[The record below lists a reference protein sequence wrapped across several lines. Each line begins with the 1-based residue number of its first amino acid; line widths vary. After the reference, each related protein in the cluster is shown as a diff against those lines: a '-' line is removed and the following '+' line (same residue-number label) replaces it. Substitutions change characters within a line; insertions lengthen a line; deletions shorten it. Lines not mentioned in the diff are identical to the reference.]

1 MLNNPYIKN
10 ILLYAPMVAVSVAMY
25 YFFKR
30 FTSLDE
36 IISYMGQWEILG
48 YVILAFFSLGGSF
61 LWTIAAGIASALGV
75 MDIKIALAVG
85 IIFNYLGDM
94 FLFYLGKY
102 QKKEVIPYFKNHKRK
117 LALST
122 LLMRRCGSFVIFVQ
136 KYLYG
141 IKTIV
146 PLAMALSKYSFK
158 KFGFYNIFASILFVS
173 SVMLTSYYMGDS
185 TKEALES
192 SKGMPWYVIPMIL
205 ATIIGTIWFYF
216 DHLTK
221 RK

>member
-1 MLNNPYIKN
+1 MLNNTYVKN
-10 ILLYAPMVAVSVAMY
+10 ILVYGPMAAVSVAMY
-25 YFFKR
+25 FFLKR
-30 FTSLDE
+30 FTGLDE
-36 IISYMGQWEILG
+36 IITYMGEWRMLG

-61 LWTIAAGIASALGV
+61 VWTIAAGIASALGV
-75 MDIKIALAVG
+75 MDIQVALVVG
-85 IIFNYLGDM
+85 IVFNYLGDM

-122 LLMRRCGSFVIFVQ
+122 VLMRKSGSLVIFVQ

-141 IKTIV
+141 VKTLV
-146 PLAMALSKYSFK
+146 PLAMAISKYSFK
-158 KFGFYNIFASILFVS
+158 KFAVYNLFASILFVS

-192 SKGMPWYVIPMIL
+192 SKGMPWYLLPAIL
-205 ATIIGTIWFYF
+205 ASIIGSIWLYF
-216 DHLTK
+216 EYLTK
-221 RK
+221 KK